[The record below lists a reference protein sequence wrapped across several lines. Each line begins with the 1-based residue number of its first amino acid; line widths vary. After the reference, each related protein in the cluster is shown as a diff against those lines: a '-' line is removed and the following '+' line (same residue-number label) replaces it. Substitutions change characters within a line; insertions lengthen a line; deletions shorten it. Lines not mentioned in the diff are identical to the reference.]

1 MKRPFEETLEDE
13 FEITF
18 LKIEL
23 ALLNTRQ
30 TNFSSDLSHP
40 MAPMHMPRP
49 LILMGHF
56 DMWKKNETQWKQQLP
71 SHKQKGIE
79 INIILK
85 RFSCICSYFWEYSQ
99 TNDERTKFLM
109 KTARAP
115 PNRRIKVCEISKK
128 SLQMQKHLKK
138 FLDLLFVEK
147 ILISNQINSLTYQ
160 FPDTFFTLL
169 PH

>member
-1 MKRPFEETLEDE
+1 M
-13 FEITF
+13 
-18 LKIEL
+18 
-23 ALLNTRQ
+23 NTRQ

-99 TNDERTKFLM
+99 TNDERTKLLM

-115 PNRRIKVCEISKK
+115 PNRTIKVCEISKN
-128 SLQMQKHLKK
+128 SLQIQKHLESPKIK
-138 FLDLLFVEK
+138 TFTEE
-147 ILISNQINSLTYQ
+147 ILIKK
-160 FPDTFFTLL
+160 TFKLTLL
-169 PH
+169 QILFKN

>member
-1 MKRPFEETLEDE
+1 M
-13 FEITF
+13 
-18 LKIEL
+18 
-23 ALLNTRQ
+23 NTRQ

-56 DMWKKNETQWKQQLP
+56 DMWKKMRHSENNSYHL
-71 SHKQKGIE
+71 
-79 INIILK
+79 INKKALKLTLYKK

-147 ILISNQINSLTYQ
+147 ISISNQINSLTYQ

>member
-1 MKRPFEETLEDE
+1 MIAVKRGTWRSTWRGFWRDFWTLD
-13 FEITF
+13 T
-18 LKIEL
+18 LTKL
-23 ALLNTRQ
+23 
-30 TNFSSDLSHP
+30 SSDLVLSNGSNAHP
-40 MAPMHMPRP
+40 TFIDFDGPFWHVEKKMRHSENNSYH
-49 LILMGHF
+49 LIN
-56 DMWKKNETQWKQQLP
+56 KKALKLTLYK
-71 SHKQKGIE
+71 
-79 INIILK
+79 K

>member
-1 MKRPFEETLEDE
+1 MALNLVLQLQDCFFKKTCGETFEETFEETLEDE

-56 DMWKKNETQWKQQLP
+56 DMWKKNETQ
-71 SHKQKGIE
+71 
-79 INIILK
+79 
-85 RFSCICSYFWEYSQ
+85 
-99 TNDERTKFLM
+99 
-109 KTARAP
+109 
-115 PNRRIKVCEISKK
+115 
-128 SLQMQKHLKK
+128 
-138 FLDLLFVEK
+138 
-147 ILISNQINSLTYQ
+147 
-160 FPDTFFTLL
+160 
-169 PH
+169 

>member
-1 MKRPFEETLEDE
+1 MHFWTLDKLISHQICLIQWLQCTCHVHWFWWAILICGKKMRHSENNSYHL
-13 FEITF
+13 INKKA
-18 LKIEL
+18 LKL
-23 ALLNTRQ
+23 TLY
-30 TNFSSDLSHP
+30 
-40 MAPMHMPRP
+40 
-49 LILMGHF
+49 
-56 DMWKKNETQWKQQLP
+56 K
-71 SHKQKGIE
+71 
-79 INIILK
+79 K

-147 ILISNQINSLTYQ
+147 ISISNKINSLTYQ